1 MKKMLVLLLSLLV
14 ASSALAVIDGD
25 DNMMGFYFD
34 ETADAN
40 CITGVA
46 PYAQIPVYVIM
57 TNPSV
62 DAIGGFEFGYDLI
75 GDATVLSTTLPAN
88 NIDVG
93 YPGNHIVG
101 LGSPLNTT
109 EATIVATLN
118 LMYMSTTSAPVSFT
132 LHGSNPS
139 SINPELPTILLGDG
153 SLMTLGTSTLPG
165 TMTAMVNGVCE
176 DVVDTEDTN
185 FGNLKSLYR

>member
-1 MKKMLVLLLSLLV
+1 MKKLVILLLSLLV
-14 ASSALAVIDGD
+14 ASSALAVIDTD
-25 DNMMGFYFD
+25 ADMMGIYFD

-46 PYAQIPVYVIM
+46 PYSQIPVFVIM

-62 DAIGGFEFGYDLI
+62 DAIGGFEFGYELE
-75 GDATVLSTTLPAN
+75 GEATVLSTTLPEN

-101 LGSPLNTT
+101 LGSPLATT

-118 LMYMSTTSAPVSFT
+118 VMYMSTTNTPVSFT

-139 SINPELPTILLGDG
+139 SIDPALPTILLDGGD
-153 SLMTLGTSTLPG
+153 LMTLGTSTLPG
-165 TMTAMVNGVCE
+165 TMSALINGVCE
-176 DVVDTEDTN
+176 DVVTTDEKTFD
-185 FGNLKSLYR
+185 NLKSLYR